1 MTKRIV
7 KLTEDDLQRLVKN
20 VVEEVIE
27 NDEKWMKM
35 STCSI
40 NKSKEYSIE
49 CIGAKW
55 LDLFYSLL
63 NNKVT

>member
-27 NDEKWMKM
+27 NDEKF
-35 STCSI
+35 
-40 NKSKEYSIE
+40 
-49 CIGAKW
+49 
-55 LDLFYSLL
+55 DDVL
-63 NNKVT
+63 NNYEPFGEDDEE

>member
-27 NDEKWMKM
+27 NDEKF
-35 STCSI
+35 
-40 NKSKEYSIE
+40 
-49 CIGAKW
+49 
-55 LDLFYSLL
+55 DDVL
-63 NNKVT
+63 NNYEPFGDDDNEEEYGSEE